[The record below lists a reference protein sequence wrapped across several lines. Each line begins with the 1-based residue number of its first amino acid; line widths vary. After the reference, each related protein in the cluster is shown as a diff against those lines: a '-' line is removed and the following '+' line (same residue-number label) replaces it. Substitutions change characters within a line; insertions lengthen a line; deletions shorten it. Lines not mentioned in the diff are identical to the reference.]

1 MHHRVVDQQAES
13 DDESNERDPLNRYA
27 AEGHAEKD
35 DGQDERDRQCDDR
48 AGPQSEGQKADGEH
62 DCDGFPERLREAAD
76 RGSGDDRLIGD
87 EVRLDPDRQ
96 IGLDL
101 FRAPPQR
108 VTEAQNV
115 GALGG
120 SHRQADGRL
129 AVEPKHWLRQIGI
142 PSPNRRDVSQAVKS
156 PVGVKVDISQALFRE
171 KLSGYPQE
179 DRFPGSADDPG
190 GLDGVLGSQGRD
202 DLVAVDP
209 ETRQLSRVKF
219 EIDLFVL
226 GPDQRDLGGVRDC
239 QELGSNLLDIVA
251 QLAAGEPVVEKRS
264 LYALGQRGSNVVD
277 LLADLV
283 PNIGNDCGRRAL
295 LENDEDRRLAGLS
308 VALQVIERRRLLQ
321 LLLDPIGD
329 LEDCLVDRRSRP

>member
-1 MHHRVVDQQAES
+1 MTPSSGVNRTATSQDTTSAIAITANREKQYSPALLRAKPMGMKAGYRDQGAGQHRERGGGIGVSRSGEPIEAALEPAHHHLDRHHRVVDQQAES
-13 DDESNERDPLNRYA
+13 DDESTERDPLKRDA

-101 FRAPPQR
+101 FHAPPQR
-108 VTEAQNV
+108 VAEAQNV

-129 AVEPKHWLRQIGI
+129 AVEPKHRLRRIGI

-156 PVGVKVDISQALFRE
+156 PVGVKVDIS
-171 KLSGYPQE
+171 
-179 DRFPGSADDPG
+179 
-190 GLDGVLGSQGRD
+190 
-202 DLVAVDP
+202 
-209 ETRQLSRVKF
+209 
-219 EIDLFVL
+219 
-226 GPDQRDLGGVRDC
+226 
-239 QELGSNLLDIVA
+239 
-251 QLAAGEPVVEKRS
+251 
-264 LYALGQRGSNVVD
+264 
-277 LLADLV
+277 
-283 PNIGNDCGRRAL
+283 
-295 LENDEDRRLAGLS
+295 
-308 VALQVIERRRLLQ
+308 
-321 LLLDPIGD
+321 
-329 LEDCLVDRRSRP
+329 